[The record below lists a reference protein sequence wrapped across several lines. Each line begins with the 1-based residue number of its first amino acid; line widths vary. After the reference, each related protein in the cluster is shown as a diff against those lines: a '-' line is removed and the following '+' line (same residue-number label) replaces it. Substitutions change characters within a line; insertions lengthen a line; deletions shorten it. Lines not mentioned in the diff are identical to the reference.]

1 MSALSNSTATKAT
14 AAQAQEPAGS
24 PVGVSDWI
32 TVDQQRI
39 DGFADIT
46 EDHQF
51 LHVDV
56 EAARAGPFGGTIAHG
71 FLSLSLLSHMA
82 ETGRPPIEGAT
93 ALVNYGFDRV
103 RFLAPVAAGSRVRG
117 RFTLVETTPRAA
129 GQVLFQYRVEVEIE
143 GGERPALMADW
154 LVLALFD
161 SKENAG

>member
-1 MSALSNSTATKAT
+1 MTAPLANTAAKAT
-14 AAQAQEPAGS
+14 AAQAQEPA
-24 PVGVSDWI
+24 GVSDWI

-51 LHVDV
+51 LHVDI
-56 EAARAGPFGGTIAHG
+56 EAARSGPFGGTIAHG

-103 RFLAPVAAGSRVRG
+103 RFLAPVAAGSRVRA
-117 RFTLVETTPRAA
+117 RFTLVEAAPRAA

>member
-1 MSALSNSTATKAT
+1 MTAPLGDAAAKAIQ
-14 AAQAQEPAGS
+14 AQASAGDPA
-24 PVGVSDWI
+24 GVSDWI

-56 EAARAGPFGGTIAHG
+56 EAARRGPFGGTIAHG
-71 FLSLSLLSHMA
+71 FLSLSLLSRMA

-103 RFLAPVAAGSRVRG
+103 RFLAPVAAGLRVRA

>member
-1 MSALSNSTATKAT
+1 MSALSNDATKKVT
-14 AAQAQEPAGS
+14 VAQAQAPAGNT
-24 PVGVSDWI
+24 VGVSDWM

-56 EAARAGPFGGTIAHG
+56 EAARRGPFGGTIAHG
-71 FLSLSLLSHMA
+71 FLSLSLLSRMA
-82 ETGRPPIEGAT
+82 QTGRPPIEGAT

-103 RFLAPVAAGSRVRG
+103 RFLAPVAAGSRVRA
-117 RFTLVETTPRAA
+117 RFTRVETTPRAA
-129 GQVLFQYRVEVEIE
+129 GQILFQYRVEVEIE

>member
-1 MSALSNSTATKAT
+1 MTAPLAEAAATVT
-14 AAQAQEPAGS
+14 AAQKQASAGS
-24 PVGVSDWI
+24 TVGVSDWI

-56 EAARAGPFGGTIAHG
+56 EAARRGPFGGTIAHG
-71 FLSLSLLSHMA
+71 FLSLSLFSRMA
-82 ETGRPPIEGAT
+82 ETGLPPIEGCSAV
-93 ALVNYGFDRV
+93 LNYGFDRV
-103 RFLAPVAAGSRVRG
+103 RFLAPVAAGSRVRA
-117 RFTLVETTPRAA
+117 RFILVKATPRAA
-129 GQVLFQYRVEVEIE
+129 GQVLFQYQVDVEIE